1 MQTLRQKASL
11 NKRSGVMP
19 LSNTRSLDDS
29 VTFARIWI
37 DGYEIGGYL
46 TYTALDAKSYFIEP
60 VRSSTGVIENLNS
73 YATFLTPQVTIEF
86 KYMDIRTYRII
97 MKIIQQRNEH
107 IVKYYDIVSDKMVT
121 KKMYFKP
128 EQLPT
133 IFQRKLEILAV
144 TDYKLELVGTNADL
158 STFSVIYHLNPPATM
173 GIDDQTQGQE
183 DIVSGEEII
192 IGEGITLKTNEQVVN
207 AGNKF
212 SGWNTSPDGTGDN
225 YLDGYAYTI
234 NETNVNNGILAL
246 YAQWAS
252 DDVWTLSYNY
262 GVGETYVDTGSNE
275 ALTSKEI
282 QEGTPYGTLP
292 TTQANPV
299 TYNNQQYTPYT
310 NPKWYKSPIAT
321 TYEDGTTNE
330 VHSTDNYEVSGNST
344 IYQLFDTAS
353 YTITFVMN
361 GATQPSNGYSPIT
374 AKYGASIYQ
383 PQTPIRDGYTFDGW
397 WTTSDFQENTL
408 FRFTT
413 MPPLNITV
421 YAKWIKNEE

>member
-19 LSNTRSLDDS
+19 LSNMRSLDDS

-73 YATFLTPQVTIEF
+73 YATFLTPQVTLEF

-158 STFSVIYHLNPPATM
+158 STFSVIYHLNPPATI

-183 DIVSGEEII
+183 DI
-192 IGEGITLKTNEQVVN
+192 
-207 AGNKF
+207 
-212 SGWNTSPDGTGDN
+212 N

-234 NETNVNNGILAL
+234 NETNVDNGILAL
-246 YAQWAS
+246 YAQWTS

-292 TTQANPV
+292 TTRANPV

-408 FRFTT
+408 FRFIT
-413 MPPLNITV
+413 MPPLNITL
-421 YAKWIKNEE
+421 YAKWVKNEE

>member
-19 LSNTRSLDDS
+19 LSNMRSLDDS

-97 MKIIQQRNEH
+97 MKIIQQRNEP

-158 STFSVIYHLNPPATM
+158 NTLSITYHANRENATTE
-173 GIDDQTQGQE
+173 TQGSS
-183 DIVSGEEII
+183 DFVSGEEII
-192 IGEGITLKTNEQVVN
+192 IGDGITIKDEAPATLHFN
-207 AGNKF
+207 
-212 SGWNTSPDGTGDN
+212 GWNTSPNGDGTPF
-225 YLDGYAYTI
+225 LDGYAYVI
-234 NETNVNNGILAL
+234 NETQTVNNVLDL
-246 YAQWAS
+246 YAQW
-252 DDVWTLSYNY
+252 VGNNEFTLSYNY
-262 GVGETYVDTGSNE
+262 GVGATYENTDGTD
-275 ALTSKEI
+275 LTSKTVTYGEA
-282 QEGTPYGTLP
+282 YGTLP
-292 TTQANPV
+292 TTQATV
-299 TYNNQQYTPYT
+299 EYNNEEFSGTDSPYQ
-310 NPKWYKSPIAT
+310 NPKWYMNPVKTPT
-321 TYEDGTTNE
+321 
-330 VHSTDNYEVSGNST
+330 STEITASSIYNIQGNST
-344 IYQLFDTAS
+344 IYQLFETQIYTIHFNLNAPTGSTNPAS
-353 YTITFVMN
+353 YNDIV
-361 GATQPSNGYSPIT
+361 AE
-374 AKYGASIYQ
+374 YGAMIHE
-383 PQTPIRDGYTFDGW
+383 PQSPTREGYTFDGW
-397 WTTSDFQENTL
+397 YRVDN
-408 FRFTT
+408 
-413 MPPLNITV
+413 P
-421 YAKWIKNEE
+421 EE